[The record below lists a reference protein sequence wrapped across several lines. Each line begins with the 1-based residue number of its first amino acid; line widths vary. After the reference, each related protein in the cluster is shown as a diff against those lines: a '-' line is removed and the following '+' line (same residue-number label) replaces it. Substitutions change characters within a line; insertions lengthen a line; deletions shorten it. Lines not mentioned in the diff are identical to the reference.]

1 MASRGTCGKMAYIAN
16 SKMQIAP
23 PERISVAA
31 IHSTCTQS
39 IPAMF
44 AFYPPLFVLEGLLR
58 IWSETLH
65 HFLPPRLQRE
75 PTIILLE

>member
-1 MASRGTCGKMAYIAN
+1 
-16 SKMQIAP
+16 
-23 PERISVAA
+23 
-31 IHSTCTQS
+31 
-39 IPAMF
+39 MF

-65 HFLPPRLQRE
+65 HFLPPRPQRE